1 MILEASAAVD
11 GPVILG
17 NERDLGGRT
26 ALGANGIVHFTLA
39 IALGFPGVPACLAAD
54 GLVLETLFSVELLLA
69 GRENALRAA
78 ILAYQSL
85 VLEHCV
91 QIPL

>member
-11 GPVILG
+11 RPVIFG
-17 NERDLGGRT
+17 NERDLGGR
-26 ALGANGIVHFTLA
+26 AAIRADGIIHFALA
-39 IALGFPGVPACLAAD
+39 IALGFTGVPACFAAN
-54 GLVLETLFSVELLLA
+54 GFILETLLSVEFLLTSGEDELS
-69 GRENALRAA
+69 AA

-85 VLEHCV
+85 VLEHCK

>member
-11 GPVILG
+11 GPVVLG

-26 ALGANGIVHFTLA
+26 AIGANGIVHFALA
-39 IALGFPGVPACLAAD
+39 IALGLPGVPACLAAD

-69 GRENALRAA
+69 GGESKLLPA
-78 ILAYQSL
+78 ILADDNF
-85 VLEHCV
+85 VLKHE
-91 QIPL
+91 IPL